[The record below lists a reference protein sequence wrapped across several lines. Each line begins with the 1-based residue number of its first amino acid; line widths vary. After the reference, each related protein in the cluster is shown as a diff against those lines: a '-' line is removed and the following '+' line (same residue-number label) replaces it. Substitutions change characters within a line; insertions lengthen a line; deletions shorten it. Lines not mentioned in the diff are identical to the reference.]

1 MVVESDLEKD
11 RKVASILVARTESP
25 CAAFILKLATRE
37 MKGGQSKQLEVA
49 ERTEGARKAKREER
63 DYK

>member
-11 RKVASILVARTESP
+11 RKVASILVARAESS

-49 ERTEGARKAKREER
+49 ERTKGTRKATREER